1 MGICTNCLSV
11 NKTIDIAK
19 RWTCSNVN
27 NKKLDNVTGL
37 YYEPF
42 CYCVNGDGKCN
53 YYSDGNIYATYP
65 DITAQKSI
73 LTGKASDTFILSCY
87 VDNPETYETQTY
99 QWYKRVYDDNGITYI
114 DTEVESADSKI
125 LELSSLTA
133 GTYFYY
139 MKAINTYVTDIKPS
153 DSDLIKV
160 IVSAS

>member
-11 NKTIDIAK
+11 NKTIDIAR

-42 CYCVNGDGKCN
+42 CYCVNGNGNCN
-53 YYSDGNIYATYP
+53 YYSDGNDYATVP
-65 DITAQKSI
+65 DITSQQSI
-73 LTGKASDTFILSCY
+73 ISGKATDNFVLSCY
-87 VDNPETYETQTY
+87 VDAPETYETQTY
-99 QWYKRVYDDNGITYI
+99 QWYKRVFDDNEITYT
-114 DTEVESADSKI
+114 DTEVESSTSKI

-139 MKAINTYVTDIKPS
+139 MKATNTYNEESKEAS
-153 DSDLIKV
+153 SDLIKV
-160 IVSAS
+160 VISAS